1 MPIDEKNRINSAGFD
16 APMLVEGR
24 TRLHLDSSPAP
35 LSGLNRSIEEIHTC
49 RQLIIVTTSSWN
61 NVNAT
66 VQLMDRRQAGSS
78 RWRKVGTPVQAVI
91 GKRGFA
97 WGQGLHGSGEP
108 GSPEKKEGD
117 QKSPAG
123 VFQVIL
129 CLRDREAR
137 TRFAFSGFHTN
148 RSMPR
153 PKRSMTL
160 APGITIGSSTEEQSN
175 TPTGQLRSRC
185 FRCRASIDLA

>member
-1 MPIDEKNRINSAGFD
+1 MRRIGLTL
-16 APMLVEGR
+16 LVLTLLCLWKAEPGY
-24 TRLHLDSSPAP
+24 TFDSSPAP

-61 NVNAT
+61 YFNAT

-78 RWRKVGTPVQAVI
+78 RWRKVGTPFQAVI

-123 VFQVIL
+123 VFRLYSVFGI
-129 CLRDREAR
+129 AR
-137 TRFAFSGFHTN
+137 PNRFAFSGFHTN

-160 APGITIGSSTEEQSN
+160 APGITIGSSTEERSN